1 MDLRQLRYFTAIV
14 EQGSFSKAAT
24 KLRVAQPALSQH
36 LRHMEDELGVALLH
50 RGTRGVLPTEAGE
63 RLLARARA
71 ILADFAELRDSVRG
85 EAAAPGGEVRIGL
98 PGTVSEQFSVPLIEA
113 ARERYPAVRIRIA
126 EAMSGFVLDWLRRG
140 EVDLAVI
147 YSTSDPKGLGIHHVL
162 TEELCLFGPP
172 SLSAIRAAP
181 GSAVGLAEAAA
192 VDLILPGV
200 GHGLRDQIDEAAA
213 SVRVAIQPAIEI
225 ESYAQIKR
233 LAERGLGYGILR
245 RWPCGRRRRPACSI
259 PGGSRSRR
267 STARSISPI
276 RPSGRCRPQRG
287 PSASSPGRSCAAS
300 SPRRA
305 GPRGWAMT
313 AVTRIYTADRDF
325 VFDRRRR
332 ALDAD
337 PTAPHT
343 LTPHPEEARRPS
355 RRMPQRE
362 TPETSGASFETPLRG
377 SSG

>member
-50 RGTRGVLPTEAGE
+50 RGTRGVLPTEAGQ
-63 RLLARARA
+63 RLLKRART

-147 YSTSDPKGLGIHHVL
+147 YSTSDLKGLGIHHVL
-162 TEELCLFGPP
+162 TEELCLFGAPA
-172 SLSAIRAAP
+172 LAAVTAAP
-181 GSAVGLAEAAA
+181 GSALSLTEAVAL
-192 VDLILPGV
+192 DLILPGP

-213 SVRVAIQPAIEI
+213 SVRATVQPAIEI
-225 ESYAQIKR
+225 ESYSQIKR
-233 LAERGLGYGILR
+233 LAERGLGYGILPR
-245 RWPCGRRRRPACSI
+245 MAVSAQEKAGIFRTWRIEAPTLDRKVYLAYSTERPMPVAARAIAQLSWQI
-259 PGGSRSRR
+259 LRNLVADESW
-267 STARSISPI
+267 TATLGEDGDP
-276 RPSGRCRPQRG
+276 P
-287 PSASSPGRSCAAS
+287 
-300 SPRRA
+300 
-305 GPRGWAMT
+305 
-313 AVTRIYTADRDF
+313 
-325 VFDRRRR
+325 
-332 ALDAD
+332 ALYA
-337 PTAPHT
+337 
-343 LTPHPEEARRPS
+343 
-355 RRMPQRE
+355 
-362 TPETSGASFETPLRG
+362 
-377 SSG
+377 

>member
-63 RLLARARA
+63 RLLERARA

-85 EAAAPGGEVRIGL
+85 ESAAPGGEVRIGL

-147 YSTSDPKGLGIHHVL
+147 YSSADPKGLGVHHIL

-172 SLSAIRAAP
+172 SLSAIKTPP
-181 GSAVGLAEAAA
+181 GSAVALAEAAA
-192 VDLILPGV
+192 VELILPGI
-200 GHGLRDQIDEAAA
+200 GHGLRDQIDAAAA
-213 SVRVAIQPAIEI
+213 SVRATIQPAIEI
-225 ESYAQIKR
+225 ESYTQIKR
-233 LAERGLGYGILR
+233 LAERGLGYGILPR
-245 RWPCGRRRRPACSI
+245 MAVRAQEKAGVFRTWPIEKPTLYRKVYLAYSTERPM
-259 PGGSRSRR
+259 P
-267 STARSISPI
+267 
-276 RPSGRCRPQRG
+276 
-287 PSASSPGRSCAAS
+287 AAV
-300 SPRRA
+300 RA
-305 GPRGWAMT
+305 IGQLSWD
-313 AVTRIYTADRDF
+313 I
-325 VFDRRRR
+325 
-332 ALDAD
+332 
-337 PTAPHT
+337 
-343 LTPHPEEARRPS
+343 
-355 RRMPQRE
+355 
-362 TPETSGASFETPLRG
+362 LRG
-377 SSG
+377 LVADETWTATLGEDGDHPALYG

>member
-50 RGTRGVLPTEAGE
+50 RGTRGVIPTEAGE
-63 RLLARARA
+63 RLLERART
-71 ILADFAELRDSVRG
+71 ILAEFAELRDSVRG

-162 TEELCLFGPP
+162 TEELCLFGLP
-172 SLSAIRAAP
+172 SLT
-181 GSAVGLAEAAA
+181 AVTIPDGGMIGLAEAAA
-192 VDLILPGV
+192 LDLILPGQ

-213 SVRVAIQPAIEI
+213 GVRATISPAIEI
-225 ESYAQIKR
+225 ESYTQIKR
-233 LAERGLGYGILR
+233 LAERGLGYGILPR
-245 RWPCGRRRRPACSI
+245 MAVSAQAKAGIFATWRIEKPTLHRKVYLAYSTERPM
-259 PGGSRSRR
+259 P
-267 STARSISPI
+267 
-276 RPSGRCRPQRG
+276 
-287 PSASSPGRSCAAS
+287 AAV
-300 SPRRA
+300 RA
-305 GPRGWAMT
+305 IGQLSWD
-313 AVTRIYTADRDF
+313 I
-325 VFDRRRR
+325 
-332 ALDAD
+332 
-337 PTAPHT
+337 
-343 LTPHPEEARRPS
+343 
-355 RRMPQRE
+355 
-362 TPETSGASFETPLRG
+362 LRG
-377 SSG
+377 LVTDETWTATLGEDGHRPDLYG

>member
-162 TEELCLFGPP
+162 TEELCLFGAP
-172 SLSAIRAAP
+172 SLERDHGAP
-181 GSAVGLAEAAA
+181 GSAVGLARRRPRPDPARHRARAARPDRRGGGRRA
-192 VDLILPGV
+192 RHDPAGD
-200 GHGLRDQIDEAAA
+200 RD
-213 SVRVAIQPAIEI
+213 R
-225 ESYAQIKR
+225 SYAQIKR
-233 LAERGLGYGILR
+233 LAERGLGYGILPR
-245 RWPCGRRRRPACSI
+245 MAVRAQEKAGVFQTWRIEKPALYRKVYLAYSTERPMPAA
-259 PGGSRSRR
+259 
-267 STARSISPI
+267 ARAIGQLSWEI
-276 RPSGRCRPQRG
+276 
-287 PSASSPGRSCAAS
+287 
-300 SPRRA
+300 
-305 GPRGWAMT
+305 
-313 AVTRIYTADRDF
+313 
-325 VFDRRRR
+325 
-332 ALDAD
+332 
-337 PTAPHT
+337 
-343 LTPHPEEARRPS
+343 
-355 RRMPQRE
+355 
-362 TPETSGASFETPLRG
+362 LRG
-377 SSG
+377 LVTEESWTATLGDDGDQPDLYG